1 MAKHGIL
8 TNVEGTEDFTFVSKT
23 GLESV
28 TTGLTTIFKPSEAVV
43 GTPKLIALGLAA
55 VAGNAVATHSAT
67 GKIGISALGRELT
80 MG

>member
-8 TNVEGTEDFTFVSKT
+8 TQDEAGAFTFVSKT

-55 VAGNAVATHSAT
+55 AAGNALATHSAT
-67 GKIGISALGRELT
+67 GKLGLSAFGKELT

>member
-8 TNVEGTEDFTFVSKT
+8 TQDEDGTFTFESKT
-23 GLESV
+23 GIESL

-55 VAGNAVATHSAT
+55 AAGNAGATHSAT
-67 GKIGISALGRELT
+67 GKLGLSAFGKELT
-80 MG
+80 IG